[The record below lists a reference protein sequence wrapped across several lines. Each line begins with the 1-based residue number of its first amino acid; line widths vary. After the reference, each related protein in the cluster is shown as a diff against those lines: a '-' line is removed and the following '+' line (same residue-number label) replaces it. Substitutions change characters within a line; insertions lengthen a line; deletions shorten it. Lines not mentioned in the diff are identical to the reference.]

1 MKILRLTSSFRG
13 NDSMSLQLGNAI
25 VAKFKNQ
32 NSKIEV
38 FTKDL
43 VKNEIPHLNDL
54 HFTSFMTPKESLSSE
69 LKEIVSFSDNAI
81 QELQTA
87 DIVVID
93 VPMYNFGIPSSLKAW
108 IDHVARAG
116 STFKYT
122 ENGVEGLV
130 KDKKVF
136 LAIATG
142 GIYSEGPMKEFDY
155 TEKYLKAVLG
165 FIGIT
170 DIVTFR
176 VEGTSIPEFKQ
187 TALTMAIHD
196 VEKYNL

>member
-32 NSKIEV
+32 NSKTEV

-176 VEGTSIPEFKQ
+176 VEGTSIPVFKE
-187 TALTMAIHD
+187 TALTKAIHA
-196 VEKYNL
+196 VETYNL